1 MVNVLMDIKFSSVPR
16 VTNIQKKPM
25 LWFLSFVTNL
35 ETLSTID
42 DNMLLADGLDGK
54 SWEGSGFG
62 LIEAQSQNI
71 TSSLYAVPKPRIE
84 LGSL

>member
-1 MVNVLMDIKFSSVPR
+1 MDIKFSSVPR

-54 SWEGSGFG
+54 SWEESGFG
-62 LIEAQSQNI
+62 LTEAQCQNI
-71 TSSLYAVPKPRIE
+71 PDYIKRI
-84 LGSL
+84 